1 MLLFII
7 LRNSEVTTFCSQ
19 LINRSISN
27 DFQTITIRGDT
38 MNENVIA
45 WITKISESYA
55 ECICGEVCHVN
66 VTIRHDMLLFRVICP
81 ECGRGYSVAESMSLI
96 KAAPFDLTDELLD
109 RVKNEFKALGSKV
122 MAP

>member
-1 MLLFII
+1 
-7 LRNSEVTTFCSQ
+7 
-19 LINRSISN
+19 
-27 DFQTITIRGDT
+27 

-66 VTIRHDMLLFRVICP
+66 VTIRHDMLLFRVVCP
-81 ECGRGYSVAESMSLI
+81 ECGRVYSVAEGMSLI
-96 KAAPFDLTDELLD
+96 KAVPFDLTDELLD

-122 MAP
+122 VTP